1 MTTAVIYQQHGKP
14 LEVLKVVE
22 LEIGEPGRGEVVVS
36 KIVAPINPAD
46 LNAIEGTYPVRPS
59 QFPAVPG
66 VEGVGIVE
74 RVGPGVER
82 LREGMAVVL
91 PHHFGTWR
99 GAGVLPES
107 SLTVVPEGVPLQ
119 EAAMLKINPAT
130 AWRMLHDFVK
140 PEPGAWVIQNASN
153 SAVGRHVI
161 AMAKELGLKTINLV
175 RRPEL
180 FEELTSLGADAVI
193 LDDTDAKAKVAEV
206 TGGQPVL
213 LGLNAVGG
221 ESGGRVA
228 SALAEGG
235 TLVTYG
241 AMSRQALKLPAGWLI
256 FKDLAFRGFW
266 ISKWYERVSAQERE
280 KMLVELFEMA
290 RRGVI
295 RTPVE
300 RQYALEEALE
310 AVARAQEG
318 QREGKILLGHHHPAS
333 SLSA

>member
-1 MTTAVIYQQHGKP
+1 MTSAVVYQQHGKP

-22 LEIGEPGRGEVVVS
+22 LEVGEPGRGEVLVS
-36 KIVAPINPAD
+36 RIVAPINPAD
-46 LNAIEGTYPVRPS
+46 LNAIEGTYPIRPS

-74 RVGPGVER
+74 RVGPGVED
-82 LREGMAVVL
+82 LREGMAVIL
-91 PHHFGTWR
+91 PHYLGTWR
-99 GAGVLPES
+99 EAAVVDA
-107 SLTVVPEGVPLQ
+107 SLVTVVPKGIPLQ
-119 EAAMLKINPAT
+119 EAVMLKINPAT

-193 LDDTDAKAKVAEV
+193 LDDADVKAQVAEV

-228 SALAEGG
+228 SVLAEGG

-266 ISKWYERVSAQERE
+266 VSKWYERASAAERDQ
-280 KMLVELFEMA
+280 MFAELFELV

-300 RQYALEEALE
+300 RQYALEDALE

-318 QREGKILLGHHHPAS
+318 HRDGKILLGHHHPTAS
-333 SLSA
+333 V